1 MSWRLDGSGAAYGVF
16 GCYNKTCMTA
26 LRLAQNERRVVRVTF
41 VGAKVSHN
49 RNSRMSDFDVHPNGE
64 KNYRV
69 DPTWWE
75 NG

>member
-1 MSWRLDGSGAAYGVF
+1 
-16 GCYNKTCMTA
+16 MTA
-26 LRLAQNERRVVRVTF
+26 LRLAQNERRVVRVTY
-41 VGAKVSHN
+41 VGPKVEHN

-64 KNYRV
+64 KNYRI